1 MFSNLC
7 NVLNQSQ
14 IFSKLQALFFIH
26 MGTSETELDLFQRGT
41 TLMYMNVI
49 TTRVHRRVVSMHT
62 SSSKEA
68 GLRLR
73 GNMQKR
79 IRQKT
84 TLLTYFQRGT
94 TLMLDM
100 KYFNRAYKR
109 RLCGCVLTQLEL
121 SQWHIAYIC
130 VHIFK
135 NEQVEVHRHIL
146 PLDCR
151 YGKTERNV
159 SADINVNADIM
170 LNAADMDMFKCSNV
184 QMFQSSGLP
193 WSIWFQGMGRS
204 GKEKGGR
211 R

>member
-1 MFSNLC
+1 
-7 NVLNQSQ
+7 
-14 IFSKLQALFFIH
+14 
-26 MGTSETELDLFQRGT
+26 
-41 TLMYMNVI
+41 MYMNVI

-109 RLCGCVLTQLEL
+109 RLCGCIYLRSHFQNLLTPPPPP
-121 SQWHIAYIC
+121 Y
-130 VHIFK
+130 
-135 NEQVEVHRHIL
+135 
-146 PLDCR
+146 
-151 YGKTERNV
+151 
-159 SADINVNADIM
+159 
-170 LNAADMDMFKCSNV
+170 
-184 QMFQSSGLP
+184 GLP
-193 WSIWFQGMGRS
+193 DSQPNGLHTC
-204 GKEKGGR
+204 
-211 R
+211 

>member
-1 MFSNLC
+1 
-7 NVLNQSQ
+7 
-14 IFSKLQALFFIH
+14 
-26 MGTSETELDLFQRGT
+26 
-41 TLMYMNVI
+41 MYMNVI

-62 SSSKEA
+62 SSCKEA

-121 SQWHIAYIC
+121 SQ
-130 VHIFK
+130 
-135 NEQVEVHRHIL
+135 
-146 PLDCR
+146 
-151 YGKTERNV
+151 
-159 SADINVNADIM
+159 
-170 LNAADMDMFKCSNV
+170 
-184 QMFQSSGLP
+184 
-193 WSIWFQGMGRS
+193 
-204 GKEKGGR
+204 
-211 R
+211 